1 MVSQPSTSP
10 TFVQWVKSPDFLS
23 LTIHHMFT
31 EVKYKPQFGDKI
43 KVHILNGE
51 SWMGFKVFYANI
63 LIVTIVFEIDI
74 NNSNSYVTNK
84 YP

>member
-1 MVSQPSTSP
+1 MLHGESTIHLP
-10 TFVQWVKSPDFLS
+10 HFVQWVRSPGPHN
-23 LTIHHMFT
+23 TPHVHK
-31 EVKYKPQFGDKI
+31 VKYKPQFGDKI